1 MKSCLGENMIFLFGE
16 NVTFLTFFVAFDDKN
31 MCLLLKG
38 FGWDLLRIIIIWHLK
53 WLYPMV
59 RLSKMIVSGWESVH
73 WWKGFACLLRSQA
86 TSKNSFTKNYKSL
99 NGLCV

>member
-1 MKSCLGENMIFLFGE
+1 MKSCLGENMVFLFGE

-53 WLYPMV
+53 WSVLISYGPV
-59 RLSKMIVSGWESVH
+59 VQDDSLWLGICTLVERFCLS
-73 WWKGFACLLRSQA
+73 A
-86 TSKNSFTKNYKSL
+86 SFTGNF
-99 NGLCV
+99 